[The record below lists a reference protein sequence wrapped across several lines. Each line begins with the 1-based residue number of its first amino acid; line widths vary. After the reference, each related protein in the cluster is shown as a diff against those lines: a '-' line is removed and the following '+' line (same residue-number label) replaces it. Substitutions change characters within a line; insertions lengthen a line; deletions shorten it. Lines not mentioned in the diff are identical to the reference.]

1 MSERCN
7 PECEFYVLCALKAR
21 FDEAYPGA
29 MDLHLD
35 ETADQLAQLAEACQ
49 TEPGDVMN
57 CKILAQL
64 QLAIRF
70 KSTIPEQ
77 PTG

>member
-1 MSERCN
+1 
-7 PECEFYVLCALKAR
+7 
-21 FDEAYPGA
+21 